1 MSNLTTFF
9 PKASTSRTDG
19 NAQLLLVGGGAGN
32 GLSCW
37 GGGGGGAALIC
48 ANIVKGTT
56 YPVTIGA
63 GGAAGCCSPTCFGAP
78 GGKGSPGGMTCFG
91 EYVALGG
98 GAAGHLC
105 INPIWGSS
113 GSCTLCCHAPTM
125 FVGVPSD
132 NGGNGGTTVRF
143 GEYIPSNQYAVF
155 TTGQSEFAVDAI
167 SVNGGLQTH
176 DDGYNRYGGGL
187 RFGSFLGAAT
197 FVSQPSPTCC
207 VFKSPFYDLCVG
219 SQPYSMSFAAPACV
233 FNASFTTIACSRY
246 LGPCSCAPYSGTC
259 GAIPPNANTGHA
271 SCRYQVAGDSGVAII
286 VYPCPRGAATSFP
299 GAVDCTPVTGP
310 LGFRSY
316 KFTSSGSF
324 TL

>member
-1 MSNLTTFF
+1 MSLLTQFF
-9 PKASTSRTDG
+9 PKSPVSRTDG
-19 NAQLLLVGGGAGN
+19 NAQILLVGGGAGN

-37 GGGGGGAALIC
+37 GGGGGGTALIC
-48 ANIVKGTT
+48 ANIAKGTT
-56 YPVTIGA
+56 YPVTVGA
-63 GGAAGCCSPTCFGAP
+63 GGAAGCCSPTCFGAS
-78 GGKGSPGGMTCFG
+78 GGKGSPGGVTRFG

-105 INPIWGSS
+105 INPIWSS
-113 GSCTLCCHAPTM
+113 NGSCTLCGSAPIM

-143 GEYIPSNQYAVF
+143 GAFDLNNSHSVL
-155 TTGQSEFAVDAI
+155 TTGQSQFSVDAI

-176 DDGYNRYGGGL
+176 DDGYVCSPQSCS

-219 SQPYSMSFAAPACV
+219 NQPYSMTFASPACV
-233 FNASFTTIACSRY
+233 FNAGCTTIACSRY
-246 LGPCSCAPYSGTC
+246 LYPNSPYSGTC
-259 GAIPPNANTGHA
+259 LRIPPNANTGHA
-271 SCRYQVAGDSGVAII
+271 SLGFQVAGDSGVAII
-286 VYPCPRGAATSFP
+286 VYPCPRGAATSSP